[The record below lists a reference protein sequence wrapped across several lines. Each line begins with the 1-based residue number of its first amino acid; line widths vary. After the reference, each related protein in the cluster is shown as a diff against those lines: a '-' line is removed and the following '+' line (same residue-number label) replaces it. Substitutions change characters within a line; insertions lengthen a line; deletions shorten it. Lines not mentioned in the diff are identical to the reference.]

1 MDASHASQSGIPAAG
16 AGALIRSSCE
26 LRIMVIVVSSVR
38 EHEAEPYTLF
48 LFLYIWPWQA
58 IIASD

>member
-1 MDASHASQSGIPAAG
+1 
-16 AGALIRSSCE
+16 
-26 LRIMVIVVSSVR
+26 MVIVVSSVR